1 MSRIKAITAIIAGA
15 LTLAACSGGNDSAAL
30 QGTWNIETM
39 TGIDNVK
46 AAWKQPSISFDT
58 AESTYSGVAG
68 ANLLNGGYKAKDGS
82 ISFGDAAMTR
92 MMADSITA
100 NGLWPKN
107 MSLGERSAKDSAT
120 LSFQSRKSF
129 STAGCTMLSRAASLS
144 GEVNMRLARSPL
156 SRLPSAFL
164 REHPNSFSRETA
176 RDGSRS

>member
-58 AESTYSGVAG
+58 AESIYSGVAG

-92 MMADSITA
+92 MMADSITMVIERRYVELLSEV
-100 NGLWPKN
+100 NKYQF
-107 MSLGERSAKDSAT
+107 GEDGCLILSNEDGSQSIT
-120 LSFQSRKSF
+120 LSKQSEEI
-129 STAGCTMLSRAASLS
+129 A
-144 GEVNMRLARSPL
+144 E
-156 SRLPSAFL
+156 
-164 REHPNSFSRETA
+164 
-176 RDGSRS
+176 

>member
-92 MMADSITA
+92 MMADSITMVIEHRYVE
-100 NGLWPKN
+100 LLSEVSKYQF
-107 MSLGERSAKDSAT
+107 GEDGCLILSNEDGSQSIT
-120 LSFQSRKSF
+120 LSKQSEEI
-129 STAGCTMLSRAASLS
+129 A
-144 GEVNMRLARSPL
+144 E
-156 SRLPSAFL
+156 
-164 REHPNSFSRETA
+164 
-176 RDGSRS
+176 

>member
-15 LTLAACSGGNDSAAL
+15 LTLAACCGGNDSAAL

-92 MMADSITA
+92 MMADSFTMVIERRYVELLSEV
-100 NGLWPKN
+100 NKYQF
-107 MSLGERSAKDSAT
+107 GEDGCLILSNEDGSQSIT
-120 LSFQSRKSF
+120 LSKQSEEI
-129 STAGCTMLSRAASLS
+129 A
-144 GEVNMRLARSPL
+144 E
-156 SRLPSAFL
+156 
-164 REHPNSFSRETA
+164 
-176 RDGSRS
+176 

>member
-92 MMADSITA
+92 MMADSITMVIERRYVE
-100 NGLWPKN
+100 LLSEVSKYQF
-107 MSLGERSAKDSAT
+107 GEDGCLILSNEDGSQSIT
-120 LSFQSRKSF
+120 LSKQSEEI
-129 STAGCTMLSRAASLS
+129 A
-144 GEVNMRLARSPL
+144 E
-156 SRLPSAFL
+156 
-164 REHPNSFSRETA
+164 
-176 RDGSRS
+176 

>member
-15 LTLAACSGGNDSAAL
+15 LTLAACCGGNDSAAL

-92 MMADSITA
+92 MMADSITMVIERRYVELLSEV
-100 NGLWPKN
+100 NKYQF
-107 MSLGERSAKDSAT
+107 GEDGCLILSNEDGSQNIT
-120 LSFQSRKSF
+120 LSKQSEEI
-129 STAGCTMLSRAASLS
+129 A
-144 GEVNMRLARSPL
+144 E
-156 SRLPSAFL
+156 
-164 REHPNSFSRETA
+164 
-176 RDGSRS
+176 

>member
-15 LTLAACSGGNDSAAL
+15 LTLAACCGGNDSAAL

-92 MMADSITA
+92 MMADSITMVIERRYVELLSEV
-100 NGLWPKN
+100 NKYQC
-107 MSLGERSAKDSAT
+107 GEDGCLILSNEDGSQSIT
-120 LSFQSRKSF
+120 LSKQSEEI
-129 STAGCTMLSRAASLS
+129 A
-144 GEVNMRLARSPL
+144 E
-156 SRLPSAFL
+156 
-164 REHPNSFSRETA
+164 
-176 RDGSRS
+176 

>member
-15 LTLAACSGGNDSAAL
+15 LTLAACCGGNDSAAL

-92 MMADSITA
+92 MMADSITMVIERRYVE
-100 NGLWPKN
+100 LLSEVSKYQF
-107 MSLGERSAKDSAT
+107 GEDGCLILSNEDGSQSIT
-120 LSFQSRKSF
+120 LSKQSEEI
-129 STAGCTMLSRAASLS
+129 A
-144 GEVNMRLARSPL
+144 E
-156 SRLPSAFL
+156 
-164 REHPNSFSRETA
+164 
-176 RDGSRS
+176 

>member
-1 MSRIKAITAIIAGA
+1 MSRIKAITAIIARA
-15 LTLAACSGGNDSAAL
+15 LTLAACCGGNDSAAL

-92 MMADSITA
+92 MMADSITMVIERRYVE
-100 NGLWPKN
+100 LLSEFSKYQF
-107 MSLGERSAKDSAT
+107 GEDGCLILSNEDGSQSIT
-120 LSFQSRKSF
+120 LSKQSEEI
-129 STAGCTMLSRAASLS
+129 A
-144 GEVNMRLARSPL
+144 E
-156 SRLPSAFL
+156 
-164 REHPNSFSRETA
+164 
-176 RDGSRS
+176 

>member
-92 MMADSITA
+92 MMADSITMVIERRYVELLSEA
-100 NGLWPKN
+100 NKYQF
-107 MSLGERSAKDSAT
+107 GEDGCLILSNEDGSQSIT
-120 LSFQSRKSF
+120 LSKQSEEI
-129 STAGCTMLSRAASLS
+129 A
-144 GEVNMRLARSPL
+144 E
-156 SRLPSAFL
+156 
-164 REHPNSFSRETA
+164 
-176 RDGSRS
+176 

>member
-15 LTLAACSGGNDSAAL
+15 LTLAACCGGNDSAAL

-46 AAWKQPSISFDT
+46 AGCKQPSISFDT

-92 MMADSITA
+92 MMADSITMVIERRYVELLSEV
-100 NGLWPKN
+100 NKYQF
-107 MSLGERSAKDSAT
+107 GEDECLILSNEDGSQSIT
-120 LSFQSRKSF
+120 LSKQSKEI
-129 STAGCTMLSRAASLS
+129 A
-144 GEVNMRLARSPL
+144 E
-156 SRLPSAFL
+156 
-164 REHPNSFSRETA
+164 
-176 RDGSRS
+176 

>member
-15 LTLAACSGGNDSAAL
+15 LTLAACCGGNDSPAL

-92 MMADSITA
+92 MMADSITMVIERRYVELLSEV
-100 NGLWPKN
+100 NKYQF
-107 MSLGERSAKDSAT
+107 GEDGCLILSNEDGSQSIT
-120 LSFQSRKSF
+120 LSKQSEEI
-129 STAGCTMLSRAASLS
+129 A
-144 GEVNMRLARSPL
+144 E
-156 SRLPSAFL
+156 
-164 REHPNSFSRETA
+164 
-176 RDGSRS
+176 

>member
-92 MMADSITA
+92 MMADSITMVIERRYVELLSEV
-100 NGLWPKN
+100 NKYQF
-107 MSLGERSAKDSAT
+107 GEDGYLILSNEDGSQSIT
-120 LSFQSRKSF
+120 LSKQSEEI
-129 STAGCTMLSRAASLS
+129 A
-144 GEVNMRLARSPL
+144 E
-156 SRLPSAFL
+156 
-164 REHPNSFSRETA
+164 
-176 RDGSRS
+176 

>member
-15 LTLAACSGGNDSAAL
+15 LTLAACSGGNDPAAL

-92 MMADSITA
+92 MMADSITMVIERRYVE
-100 NGLWPKN
+100 LLSEVSKYQF
-107 MSLGERSAKDSAT
+107 GEDGCLILSNEDGSQSIT
-120 LSFQSRKSF
+120 LSKQSEEI
-129 STAGCTMLSRAASLS
+129 A
-144 GEVNMRLARSPL
+144 E
-156 SRLPSAFL
+156 
-164 REHPNSFSRETA
+164 
-176 RDGSRS
+176 

>member
-15 LTLAACSGGNDSAAL
+15 LTLAACCGGNDSAAL

-58 AESTYSGVAG
+58 AESTSSGVAG

-92 MMADSITA
+92 MMADSITMVIERRYVELLSEV
-100 NGLWPKN
+100 NKYQF
-107 MSLGERSAKDSAT
+107 GEDGCLILSNEDGSQSIT
-120 LSFQSRKSF
+120 LSKQSEEI
-129 STAGCTMLSRAASLS
+129 A
-144 GEVNMRLARSPL
+144 E
-156 SRLPSAFL
+156 
-164 REHPNSFSRETA
+164 
-176 RDGSRS
+176 

>member
-68 ANLLNGGYKAKDGS
+68 ANLLNGGYKAKNGS

-92 MMADSITA
+92 TMADSITMVIERRYVELLSEV
-100 NGLWPKN
+100 NKYQF
-107 MSLGERSAKDSAT
+107 GEDGCLILSNEDGSQSIT
-120 LSFQSRKSF
+120 LSKQSEEI
-129 STAGCTMLSRAASLS
+129 A
-144 GEVNMRLARSPL
+144 E
-156 SRLPSAFL
+156 
-164 REHPNSFSRETA
+164 
-176 RDGSRS
+176 

>member
-30 QGTWNIETM
+30 QGTWNIEPM

-92 MMADSITA
+92 MMADSITMVIERRYVELLSEV
-100 NGLWPKN
+100 NKYQF
-107 MSLGERSAKDSAT
+107 GEDGCLILSNEDGSQSIT
-120 LSFQSRKSF
+120 LSKQSEEI
-129 STAGCTMLSRAASLS
+129 A
-144 GEVNMRLARSPL
+144 E
-156 SRLPSAFL
+156 
-164 REHPNSFSRETA
+164 
-176 RDGSRS
+176 